1 MKVEGPLSVAY
12 LVDSMLESEEI
23 EPLYAIW
30 QTLSLKKFCSLEQ
43 LSGLLWEYIRPLA
56 LREVMPND
64 CATERGK
71 CNRAGFLVW

>member
-30 QTLSLKKFCSLEQ
+30 QTKICSLEQ